1 MNIILMG
8 IQGSGKGTQAKLL
21 AKQLNLAHISTG
33 DLFRSLTGELKE
45 KVDALINKGNL
56 VPDNLTLDILK
67 KRFSEPDCKN
77 GFILDGYPRNIT
89 QAKTLDNIT
98 NIDKIIEISLDDKES
113 IKRLS
118 GRRSCKSCNKEYNVN
133 IPFLAPKNP
142 LLCDICKKPLFQRDD
157 DKTEESIKKRLDIY
171 HKETKPILNHYKS
184 IKINGNQ
191 SIDAV
196 LQDILKALN

>member
-1 MNIILMG
+1 MNIVLMG
-8 IQGSGKGTQAKLL
+8 IQGSGKGTQAKLI

-56 VPDNLTLDILK
+56 VPDNLTLEILK
-67 KRFSEPDCKN
+67 ERFSKPDCKN
-77 GFILDGYPRNIT
+77 GFILDGYPRNIA
-89 QAKTLDNIT
+89 QAKTLDNIVK
-98 NIDKIIEISLDDKES
+98 IDNVIEISLDDEES
-113 IKRLS
+113 IKRLN

-133 IPFLAPKNP
+133 IPFLAPKEKEK
-142 LLCDICKKPLFQRDD
+142 CDICHKPLFQRDD
-157 DKTEESIKKRLDIY
+157 DKTIESIKKRLDIY